1 MNKKMSDLDTLIKVI
16 ECLCIIGLVANV
28 LMDMGIM
35 MKAVTMA
42 FGLVIL
48 LELKKKVFSF

>member
-1 MNKKMSDLDTLIKVI
+1 MNKKMPDLDTLIKVI